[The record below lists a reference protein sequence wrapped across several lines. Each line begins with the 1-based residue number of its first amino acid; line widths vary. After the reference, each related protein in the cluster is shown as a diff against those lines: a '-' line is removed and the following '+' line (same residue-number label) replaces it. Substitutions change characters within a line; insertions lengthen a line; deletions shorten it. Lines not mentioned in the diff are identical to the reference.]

1 MEQHHTDFQAAG
13 VQLLAVG
20 LGRAEHAERYCGKL
34 APSMTCFAATSNKP
48 YYLFGLRQTTLGEA
62 AGNAFNLAKA
72 TMKAMANGQVQGAE
86 TGDRAMMPGT
96 FIVDRA
102 GIIRYAY
109 YSAYAGDDPPIPDLL
124 AALRGLKDG

>member
-1 MEQHHTDFQAAG
+1 MDFQAAG

-20 LGRAEHAERYCGKL
+20 LGRAEHAARYCGKL

-48 YYLFGLRQTTLGEA
+48 YYLFGLRQSTLGEA
-62 AGNAFNLAKA
+62 ASNAFNLARATIKA
-72 TMKAMANGQVQGAE
+72 IGSVQVQGAE

-102 GIIRYAY
+102 GVIRYAY
-109 YSAYAGDDPPIPDLL
+109 YSAYAGDDPAIPDLL
-124 AALRGLKDG
+124 AALRSLKDA